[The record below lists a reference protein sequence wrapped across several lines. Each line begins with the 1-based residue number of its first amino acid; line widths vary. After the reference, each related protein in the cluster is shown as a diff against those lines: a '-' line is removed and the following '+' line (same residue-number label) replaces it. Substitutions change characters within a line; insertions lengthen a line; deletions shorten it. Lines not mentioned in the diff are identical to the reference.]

1 MILDTIVDNVQQR
14 VAKRKKLLTATEMEK
29 LAVNSKPGLDFGKAL
44 KGNNICF
51 IAEVKRASPSKGWIN
66 PNIKVSSLVQSYER
80 GGAAAVSVLTES
92 DFFKGEFDDV
102 REARANCKLPILCK
116 DFILEP
122 YQIYEARY
130 SGADAVL
137 LISAILSLPK
147 LKSLKEEVKRFGM
160 AALVEVHNEEELN
173 KAMAAEANIIGI
185 NNRNL
190 KDFTVNMEVTLRLR
204 SLIPYD
210 IIVVSESGI
219 KTREDVLHLEKAG
232 INAVLIGETL
242 VKSETPES
250 KLREL
255 KGQF

>member
-1 MILDTIVDNVQQR
+1 M
-14 VAKRKKLLTATEMEK
+14 
-29 LAVNSKPGLDFGKAL
+29 
-44 KGNNICF
+44 
-51 IAEVKRASPSKGWIN
+51 
-66 PNIKVSSLVQSYER
+66 SSLVQSYER